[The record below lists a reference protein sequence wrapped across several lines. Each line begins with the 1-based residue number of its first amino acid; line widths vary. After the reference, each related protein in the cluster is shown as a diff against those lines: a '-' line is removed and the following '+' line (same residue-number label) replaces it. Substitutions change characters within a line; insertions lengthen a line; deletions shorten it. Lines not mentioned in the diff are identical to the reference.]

1 VSITHLKPWIDRWN
15 EYWFPSTTT
24 LNLAGARI
32 VAVAAQLFWFSPS
45 LNYHINLASKNSD
58 FIDPQPIIR
67 AIAALVPREVFFSAG
82 GLTALYW
89 ITTVAGLAALVGLF
103 TRTSLF
109 VLALGVWIFI
119 SHGYS
124 YADVHHTQALFAIFL
139 MVLPFSPAGERL
151 SVDALIRRRRVRR
164 SADLA
169 EGPDT
174 VETAMWPLK
183 LLHVLLALTYFS
195 TGITKLI
202 SGGLSWM
209 NGYTL
214 QNYIFSDAVSGDIPL
229 GIWLAQQHTLCVML
243 GVLTILFE
251 VFYFVSLFLPRVA
264 PLFFIGGIFFHIGL
278 YATSGHPFFQHM
290 VMNAL
295 LLFFLDPAW
304 FPGQVKRLETL
315 ISGWRTGAQ
324 APQRS

>member
-1 VSITHLKPWIDRWN
+1 M
-15 EYWFPSTTT
+15 
-24 LNLAGARI
+24 
-32 VAVAAQLFWFSPS
+32 FWFSPS
-45 LNYHINLASKNSD
+45 LKYHINLASKNSD

-67 AIAALVPREVFFSAG
+67 AIAALVPRDVVFSAG
-82 GLTALYW
+82 GLTAIYW
-89 ITTVAGLAALVGLF
+89 VTTVAGLAALVGLF

-109 VLALGVWIFI
+109 VFALGVWIFV
-119 SHGYS
+119 SHAYS
-124 YADVHHTQALFAIFL
+124 YADVHHPQALFAIFL

-169 EGPDT
+169 VEPGT

-202 SGGLSWM
+202 SGGFDWM

-229 GIWLAQQHTLCVML
+229 GIWLAQHYTLCVLL
-243 GVLTILFE
+243 GVFTILFE
-251 VFYFVSLFLPRVA
+251 VFYFVSILVPRAA
-264 PLFFIGGIFFHIGL
+264 PLFFIGGIGFHIGL

-295 LLFFLDPAW
+295 LLLFLDPGW
-304 FPGQVKRLETL
+304 FPKQVKRLDHL
-315 ISGWRTGAQ
+315 LSGWRAGAQ
-324 APQRS
+324 AQQPFR